1 MARSRRKSSESP
13 RQVALSRFLLVVAV
27 FGLWILGIGI
37 RLVYLQISKHSE
49 LSAKAQDQR
58 RDPVRSKMLRG
69 TIFDRNERTL
79 AISIRTKSLAADP
92 TMIENV
98 DLAAKKLAGPL
109 GLKQNELAKELRS
122 SKQDGK
128 RFLWIAR
135 KLEEETV
142 AKVNEALK
150 GMSPGAGEPGLAGLF
165 WRDEQK
171 RSYPYQTLAAHI
183 LGFSNSDDVGQA
195 GIEQS
200 QEDNL
205 RGAVVKGWQERDRL
219 GRILET
225 DSEERESPK
234 NIVLTISNSIQYKT
248 EKALAEGA
256 RAAYARSAMAVVMD
270 PRTGEILA
278 MANYPTFD
286 PNSYAQ
292 AKPEVWMNHAV
303 QSIYAP
309 GSVFKLI
316 TYSSALQ
323 ENLIE
328 VNQMIDCSAGRI
340 DVAGHV
346 FKDSHS
352 IGNVSYIDALAHSSN
367 VAAIRT
373 GLRVGKDRFY
383 NYAKNFGFGERTGIE
398 LPGEVRGQFRS
409 PERWAGDSLGSMSIG
424 YEMGVTALQMTSAFA
439 TIANDG
445 VRVQPHVVK
454 EVRNEDG
461 TVASVPEVPRTQ
473 VVSQETA
480 ANVRQ
485 MLRQVVMAGTGRRA
499 QLNGYTSAGKTGTA
513 WKFNPK
519 LKKVD
524 PGKYVSSFIGFA
536 PAENPA
542 VVIAVV
548 MDEPAVGARD
558 GGTVSAPVFREIAEQ
573 VLPELNI
580 VPDGNIKQAPPPT
593 VEIPEAVVDDQGK
606 GVADDD
612 TTASDAGGGNKK
624 AEDDRK
630 KVPNP
635 KPPAATPKTATD
647 NKKNSSKEKKKN

>member
-1 MARSRRKSSESP
+1 MARSRRTSSESP
-13 RQVALSRFLLVVAV
+13 KQVAVSRFLLVVTV

-37 RLVYLQISKHSE
+37 RLVYLQVSKHEE
-49 LSAKAQDQR
+49 LFAKAQGQR
-58 RDPVRSKMLRG
+58 RDPMRSKMLRG
-69 TIFDRNERTL
+69 TIFDRNDRTL

-92 TMIENV
+92 TMV
-98 DLAAKKLAGPL
+98 DDVNLAAKKLAGPL
-109 GLKQNELAKELRS
+109 GLKQAQLAKDL
-122 SKQDGK
+122 KTAKDGGK

-135 KLEEETV
+135 KLEDESV
-142 AKVNEALK
+142 AKVNDALK
-150 GMSPGAGEPGLAGLF
+150 GLSPGAGEPGLAGLF

-171 RSYPYQTLAAHI
+171 RSYPYQSLAAHI
-183 LGFSNSDDVGQA
+183 LGFSNSDDIGQA

-200 QEDNL
+200 QEENL
-205 RGAVVKGWQERDRL
+205 RGSVVKGWQERDRL
-219 GRILET
+219 GRVLET
-225 DSEERESPK
+225 DSEEQVSPK
-234 NIVLTISNSIQYKT
+234 NVVLTISNSIQYKT
-248 EKALAEGA
+248 EEALAAGA
-256 RAAYARSAMAVVMD
+256 KAAYARSAMAVVMD
-270 PRTGEILA
+270 PKTGEILA

-286 PNSYAQ
+286 PNTYAA

-309 GSVFKLI
+309 GSVFKLV
-316 TYSSALQ
+316 TYSSAIQ

-328 VNQMIDCSAGRI
+328 INQMIDCSAGKI

-352 IGNVSYIDALAHSSN
+352 IGNVSYIEALAHSSN

-373 GLRVGKDRFY
+373 GLRVGKERFY
-383 NYAKNFGFGERTGIE
+383 SYAKGFGFGERTGVE

-424 YEMGVTALQMTSAFA
+424 YEMGVTALQMASAFA

-445 VRVQPHVVK
+445 VRAQPHIIK
-454 EVRNEDG
+454 EIRNEDG
-461 TVASVPEVPRTQ
+461 SVASTPEVPRTQ
-473 VVSQETA
+473 VVSPETA
-480 ANVRQ
+480 ANVRK
-485 MLRQVVMAGTGRRA
+485 MLRQVVVNGTGRRA

-542 VVIAVV
+542 VLIAVV

-558 GGTVSAPVFREIAEQ
+558 GGTVSAPVFKAIAEQ
-573 VLPELNI
+573 ILPELNI
-580 VPDGNIKQAPPPT
+580 VPDANIKQAPPPP
-593 VEIPEAVVDDQGK
+593 VEIPEAVTDDQGK

-612 TTASDAGGGNKK
+612 TTATDAKKDK
-624 AEDDRK
+624 AEDK
-630 KVPNP
+630 KKTAPTP
-635 KPPAATPKTATD
+635 KPPAATPKTVVD
-647 NKKNSSKEKKKN
+647 ERKNSKDKKKK